1 MIGLTCSFDP
11 EESVPAIGIIVLQV
25 DETLEPEFRCMT
37 SDMPNALY
45 TSRIPSAPIVT
56 PANLAGMEAGLTSAA
71 ALLPPIQFG
80 AVAYACT
87 SASSIIGSER
97 VESLIRAGCD
107 TASVTNPI
115 RAVAAYG
122 SALGI
127 SRFALVSPYT
137 EDVVTPLRTAFAEEG
152 VDTPVYGSFGVAD
165 EHLVARITC
174 DSVVEAGMRLG
185 ASSEVDAVFLSCTN
199 LRTLDAAKIIEKDL
213 GKPVI
218 SSNSA
223 LIWHLQKLIF
233 AQRHK
238 INPLKTAF

>member
-1 MIGLTCSFDP
+1 MIDLACSFDS

-25 DETLEPEFRCMT
+25 DETLEPEFRRLT
-37 SDMPNALY
+37 SHMPNAIY
-45 TSRIPSAPIVT
+45 TSRIPSAPTVT
-56 PANLAGMEAGLTSAA
+56 PANLAGMEAGLTAAA
-71 ALLPPIQFG
+71 ALLPPVQFG

-107 TASVTNPI
+107 TPSVTNPI
-115 RAVAAYG
+115 RAVAAYA
-122 SALGI
+122 STHGI

-137 EDVVTPLRTAFAEEG
+137 EDVVAPLRTAFAEEG
-152 VDTPVYGSFGVAD
+152 VNTPVYGSFGVAD

-174 DSVVEAGMRLG
+174 ASVVDAGVHLG

-199 LRTLDAAKIIEKDL
+199 LRTIDAARIIEKEL

-223 LIWHLQKLIF
+223 LAWHLQKLIF
-233 AQRHK
+233 AQK
-238 INPLKTAF
+238 S